1 MKMPWDKKEEEKSSS
16 TPELDIPE
24 EGKKP
29 VEKKV
34 TPVTSPEARTGTES
48 PFSNPALEGMS
59 EQDIADR
66 LALLNSTVKEQ
77 GAALSESQRRLDASG
92 TVTPPATP
100 DAPPTA
106 TQFWEDPA
114 KEIKAMIQE
123 QMEETIKPFRDD
135 LQANKVTSAW
145 SVMSSRHADFA
156 QYRPLVETLLS
167 RMGIAEPDEALLD
180 MLYHTAIGINTKSG
194 TTSETPPAA
203 DTSAEDNRR
212 TPPPQHAPSSH
223 PVATESEKGPSRE
236 LTESEREVA
245 KLQGFKTD
253 EEYLAWLEIDETQ
266 VLQEAKE

>member
-16 TPELDIPE
+16 IPELDIPAE
-24 EGKKP
+24 EKKP
-29 VEKKV
+29 EETKV
-34 TPVTSPEARTGTES
+34 TEVISPEAPTGTES

-77 GAALSESQRRLDASG
+77 GAALSESQRRLNAS
-92 TVTPPATP
+92 TEAPPAAAP
-100 DAPPTA
+100 DVPPTA

-145 SVMSSRHADFA
+145 SIMSSRHADFA
-156 QYRPLVETLLS
+156 EYKPLVETLLS

-180 MLYHTAIGINTKSG
+180 MLYHTAIGLHSKTVGNL
-194 TTSETPPAA
+194 ETPTAAATPA
-203 DTSAEDNRR
+203 EENRR

-223 PVATESEKGPSRE
+223 PVASESEKGPSRE